1 MTQEVFIVDDDATMR
16 DILRLQLDDI
26 GLRTEV
32 FVDGE
37 TFLKACGQQSPGC
50 VLLDMMMPGM
60 DGYEVLA
67 AMNERGLQIPVVFIS
82 AHGDI
87 SMAVRA
93 MQLGAVDF
101 LEKPIPGE
109 NLIKHVQRALMIDE
123 ERRAA
128 QVHIQ
133 NSRESYA
140 RLSPREREVM
150 ALVVSGLLNKEIAR
164 QLDLSPRTVEVH
176 RIHVMNKMGVS
187 NVAEL
192 VSVSAHCKN

>member
-1 MTQEVFIVDDDATMR
+1 MTSEVFIVDDDATMR
-16 DILRLQLDDI
+16 DILRLLLENI

-32 FVDGE
+32 FADGK
-37 TFLKACGQQSPGC
+37 TFLKACGQQSTGC

-82 AHGDI
+82 GQGNI

-101 LEKPIPGE
+101 LEKPIE
-109 NLIKHVQRALMIDE
+109 REDLIKHVQRALTINE
-123 ERRAA
+123 ERREA
-128 QVHIQ
+128 QIHIQ

-150 ALVVSGLLNKEIAR
+150 TLVVSGLLNKEIAR

-192 VSVSAHCKN
+192 VSVAAHCKT

>member
-1 MTQEVFIVDDDATMR
+1 MTPEVFIVDDDATMR
-16 DILRLQLDDI
+16 DILRLQLEDV
-26 GLRTEV
+26 GLRTEA
-32 FVDGE
+32 FAEGE
-37 TFLKACGQQSPGC
+37 TFLQACGQQSPGC
-50 VLLDMMMPGM
+50 VLLDMTMPGM

-101 LEKPIPGE
+101 LEKPIAGE
-109 NLIKHVQRALMIDE
+109 NLIRHVQRALMIDE

-192 VSVSAHCKN
+192 VSVAAHCKT

>member
-1 MTQEVFIVDDDATMR
+1 MTPEVFIVDDDATMR
-16 DILRLQLDDI
+16 DILRLQLENN
-26 GLRTEV
+26 GLRTEG
-32 FVDGE
+32 FADGK
-37 TFLKACGQQSPGC
+37 TFLQACGQQSPGC

-82 AHGDI
+82 GQGNI

-93 MQLGAVDF
+93 MQLGAVNF
-101 LEKPIPGE
+101 LEKPIVRE
-109 NLIKHVQRALMIDE
+109 DLIKHVQRALMIDE
-123 ERRAA
+123 ERREA
-128 QVHIQ
+128 QIHIQ

-192 VSVSAHCKN
+192 VSVAAHCKT

>member
-1 MTQEVFIVDDDATMR
+1 MTPEVFIVDNDATIR
-16 DILRLQLDDI
+16 DILCLQLESN
-26 GLRTEV
+26 GLRTEA
-32 FVDGE
+32 FEKGE
-37 TFLKACGQQSPGC
+37 MFLQACGQQSPGC
-50 VLLDMMMPGM
+50 VLLDMMMPDM

-67 AMNERGLQIPVVFIS
+67 AMNERGLQIPVIFIS
-82 AHGDI
+82 AHGDV

-101 LEKPIPGE
+101 LEKPIVGE
-109 NLIKHVQRALMIDE
+109 NLIKHVQRALMIDK
-123 ERRAA
+123 ERRAV
-128 QVHIQ
+128 QIHIQ
-133 NSRESYA
+133 NSCESYA

-192 VSVSAHCKN
+192 VSVAAHCKN

>member
-1 MTQEVFIVDDDATMR
+1 MTTDVFIVDDDAAMR
-16 DILRLQLDDI
+16 DVLRLQLEDT
-26 GLRTEV
+26 GLRTEA
-32 FVDGE
+32 FVDGKS
-37 TFLKACGQQSPGC
+37 FLQACGQQSQGC

-60 DGYEVLA
+60 DGYEVLTT
-67 AMNERGLQIPVVFIS
+67 MNERGLYIPVVFIS

-87 SMAVRA
+87 SKAVRA

-101 LEKPIPGE
+101 LQKPIRVE
-109 NLIKHVQRALMIDE
+109 VLIKHVQRALTIDE
-123 ERRAA
+123 ERREA
-128 QVHIQ
+128 QIHIH

-192 VSVSAHCKN
+192 VSVSAHCKS